1 MNCIQDILCNKRTI
15 IGIKDF
21 DSCTNPESNLFIN
34 DLPGITLRT
43 AAKITSEEYQSG
55 QALLKHSID
64 MAVKHVYNEFTQQL
78 QPYFNS
84 NSIVEAR
91 QIDVFG
97 SEIIPAAALDR
108 GIIIKRWRSELANI
122 FIHEIYIKAKQS
134 GNISVKIIDGCETT
148 TKTIAVVADC
158 VTKARI
164 DYKAT
169 EEEVKIVFD
178 QTSFDVY
185 GCSIVNNYGFND
197 CRCGSWASKGLFVTG
212 WNGSAEQSKCFG
224 LGVYAS
230 VKCDFENIFCALL
243 DQLYFVLWY
252 KAGIIFLQE
261 LLYSDRVNAVTMF
274 TKERAKELI
283 EGFNEEY
290 KIKYN
295 QAVLNAKLFISGTK
309 GECIAC
315 NGTKITQLTP

>member
-1 MNCIQDILCNKRTI
+1 MNCLQDILCGNRTI

-21 DSCTNPESNLFIN
+21 DSCINPESNLFIN
-34 DLPGITLRT
+34 DLPGITLRS
-43 AAKITSEEYQSG
+43 AAKITSEELQTG
-55 QALLKHSID
+55 QQLLRHSIN
-64 MAVKHVYNEFTQQL
+64 MAVKHVYDEFSQQL
-78 QPYFNS
+78 QPHFNS

-91 QIDVFG
+91 QIDTFG
-97 SEIIPAAALDR
+97 TEVIPMAALER
-108 GIIIKRWRSELANI
+108 GLIIKRWRSELANI
-122 FIHEIYIKAKQS
+122 YIHEIYLKAKQS
-134 GNISVKIIDGCETT
+134 GNITLNIYDGCETT

-158 VTKARI
+158 ITKARI
-164 DYKAT
+164 DYKAK
-169 EEEVKIVFD
+169 EEEIKILFD
-178 QTSFDVY
+178 QSAFDVY
-185 GCSIVNNYGFND
+185 GCNIVNNHGFND

-212 WNGSAEQSKCFG
+212 WNGTAEQSKCFG

-243 DQLYFVLWY
+243 DQLYFVFWY
-252 KAGIIFLQE
+252 KAGIVFLQE

-283 EGFNEEY
+283 ETFDEQY

-295 QAVLNAKLFISGTK
+295 QAILNAKLFINSTK